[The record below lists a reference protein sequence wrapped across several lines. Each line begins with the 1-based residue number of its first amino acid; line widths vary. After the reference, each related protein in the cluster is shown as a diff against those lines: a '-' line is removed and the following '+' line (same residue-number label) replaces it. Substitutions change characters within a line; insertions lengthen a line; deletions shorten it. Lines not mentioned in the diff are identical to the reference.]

1 MSSGHNGDVSARP
14 DVSVVIASFNERNAI
29 DRCLA
34 SLERQETSKTF
45 EVIVIDSSTD
55 CTDAVARRFPFVR
68 VRHFAERKY
77 CGDARNEGLALTR
90 GDVIA
95 FLDADCFVESDW
107 IEAIVRAHQSP
118 YLAVGGIIENGAP
131 ESLLAWAY
139 YFCEFNLW
147 LPRPTSR
154 EIPEM
159 AGCGLSIKRRAFEQ
173 YGPFLEGTYC
183 SDTAF
188 QWRMT
193 KDGHRVLFVP
203 GIRVFH
209 TVRHGLGEFLRHVVE
224 HRRGFATVTGREKN
238 FSTGKHV
245 AAALA
250 VGFLPLLLFPVI
262 AWRVVRSWI
271 YVRQFVLSSPV
282 VLLAVMARAWG
293 EFLGYA
299 TGRPAP
305 DRTRR

>member
-1 MSSGHNGDVSARP
+1 M
-14 DVSVVIASFNERNAI
+14 
-29 DRCLA
+29 
-34 SLERQETSKTF
+34 
-45 EVIVIDSSTD
+45 IDSSTD
-55 CTDAVARRFPFVR
+55 GTDAVARRFPFVR

-107 IEAIVRAHQSP
+107 IEAIARAHQSP

-147 LPRPTSR
+147 LPRPTSC
-154 EIPEM
+154 EIAEM

-188 QWRMT
+188 QWRMS

-224 HRRGFATVTGREKN
+224 HRRGFATVTAREKN
-238 FSTGKHV
+238 FSTAKRV

-250 VGFLPLLLFPVI
+250 VGFLPLLLFSVI

-271 YVRQFVLSSPV
+271 YVRQFLLSSPV
-282 VLLAVMARAWG
+282 VLLALMARAWG
-293 EFLGYA
+293 EFLGYT

-305 DRTRR
+305 DSTPR